1 MDTYMPVRCFK
12 QQGFV
17 VNIVTSEDVTEKSFN
32 TGGNYI
38 AEVFVFHYVCAGDGS
53 YVCACLACSLA
64 LPLSCVPRP
73 LF

>member
-1 MDTYMPVRCFK
+1 METYMPVRCFK

-53 YVCACLACSLA
+53 
-64 LPLSCVPRP
+64 
-73 LF
+73 